1 MPNLVDATTWTK
13 LEYLDISNTQLS
25 RLPVLPT
32 TLKYLN
38 LGNNM
43 LLHVGF
49 HEETPTQLPLLE
61 TFNCESTSISPDV
74 LRILTMPSITKGN
87 LKSLLIG
94 DRLTETHLVPVA
106 NEYPAS
112 ETLEELSLT
121 KMQIND
127 ARVLQIIELYPKLR
141 KLDVS
146 GTRVTGVA
154 VRKFV
159 ERGMTSLNLD
169 ECVDVSSD
177 AVDWARGKGAEVEYN
192 FGRKDA
198 QNSFW
203 FSSYARSFV

>member
-1 MPNLVDATTWTK
+1 
-13 LEYLDISNTQLS
+13 
-25 RLPVLPT
+25 
-32 TLKYLN
+32 
-38 LGNNM
+38 
-43 LLHVGF
+43 
-49 HEETPTQLPLLE
+49 
-61 TFNCESTSISPDV
+61 
-74 LRILTMPSITKGN
+74 
-87 LKSLLIG
+87 
-94 DRLTETHLVPVA
+94 
-106 NEYPAS
+106 
-112 ETLEELSLT
+112 LEELSLT